1 MIDTIT
7 FVLHNINEKE
17 ISLKMGVKDGKVYKS
32 NFNRLLYERLCEYE
46 SQYIER
52 TTKYYNEQAI
62 PNPDDKHFLS
72 KTIKKV
78 GLVSR
83 HGAIKESM
91 SKSEFYFY
99 PVRGDF
105 QSASSEYRTKF
116 SVSENSDSITFE
128 LSIPKFLYN
137 NNIAQFV
144 PNIDSKRFK
153 NNPFGYREW
162 YGQKKAIHERI
173 GEFILTFFNEL
184 CIMFSM
190 PVTITALNLSNI
202 EIKRLDLCYN
212 QVFPCHASVLDYLGA
227 QRKFYRTRVR
237 KNTIVSQDRDTSFFY
252 RHSTDGFF
260 FKIYSKGEEFEAVDM
275 PRLIKENENQF
286 NDSNEKLLP
295 IFKDIFK
302 KHFESTYKNNK
313 GKVEDLIFQYY
324 KTYVKTAENRKFID
338 EIESYLKY
346 KISFLRD
353 EANKILRYEMSFT
366 RTYMST
372 LYKTKIFRKADSNW
386 KELEKAHN
394 KVQRYNVLLSQGSVN
409 KAKSFLLKYLI
420 TKLDFTLHDLYDKS
434 IHKKHEFFLETDN
447 ELKLHEK
454 SAHKDS
460 YKVLSLNVKR
470 IPEFKEATFSKE
482 LLMLMF
488 DKFTDEIEAFQVK
501 KFDDVK
507 NILETIDNYNQKAK
521 KNIERY
527 KSTFNENA
535 FKKLKRT
542 EKREKN
548 LMQLNK
554 PRLKI
559 ILDKMDEGKSI
570 EQITDEI
577 GLAKSSKYEL
587 LKDLEMFNIFKG
599 TVKSRF
605 NHSSIKTDWHPYY
618 LKFYQDR
625 EYHRKIFPNPFMISF
640 DTTFPPMKDMLIA

>member
-1 MIDTIT
+1 MIDTVT

-17 ISLKMGVKDGKVYKS
+17 ISLKAGVKDGLVYKS
-32 NFNRLLYERLCEYE
+32 RFNRMLYERLCEYE

-52 TTKYYNEQAI
+52 TTKYYNEDAI
-62 PNPDDKHFLS
+62 PNPDDTQFLS

-78 GLVSR
+78 GFVSR

-162 YGQKKAIHERI
+162 YGQKKAIHDRLC
-173 GEFILTFFNEL
+173 EFILTFFNEL
-184 CIMFSM
+184 CIMFDM
-190 PVTITALNLSNI
+190 PVSITSLNLSNI

-212 QVFPCHASVLDYLGA
+212 QIFPCHASVLDYLSA

-260 FKIYSKGEEFEAVDM
+260 FKIYSKGEEFEAVDL
-275 PRLIKENENQF
+275 PRLVKENEAQYNNNQC
-286 NDSNEKLLP
+286 LLLV
-295 IFKDIFK
+295 FKDIFK
-302 KHFESTYKNNK
+302 RHFESTYKDKK
-313 GKVEDLIFQYY
+313 GRVEDIVFQYY
-324 KTYVKTAENRKFID
+324 KTYVKTAEHRKFVD
-338 EIESYLKY
+338 EIESHLKY

-372 LYKTKIFRKADSNW
+372 LYKKHIFRKTDPNW

-394 KVQRYNVLLSQGSVN
+394 KVQRYNTLLSQGSVN
-409 KAKSFLLKYLI
+409 QAKAFLVKNLI

-434 IHKKHEFFLETDN
+434 IHKKHEFFLETDKD
-447 ELKLHEK
+447 LKLHEK

-460 YKVLSLNVKR
+460 YKVLSLNYKR
-470 IPEFKEATFSKE
+470 IPERKEATFSKE
-482 LLMLMF
+482 LVLLLYA
-488 DKFTDEIEAFQVK
+488 KFNEEIEAFQVK

-507 NILETIDNYNQKAK
+507 NILETIDNYNEKAK
-521 KNIERY
+521 KNIENY
-527 KSTFNENA
+527 KKLFGENA
-535 FKKLKRT
+535 FKKLKYT
-542 EKREKN
+542 EKRKKN
-548 LMQLNK
+548 LMRLNK

-559 ILDKMDEGKSI
+559 VLDKMDMGKSI
-570 EQITDEI
+570 DQVVEEI
-577 GLAKSSKYEL
+577 GLSVSSKYEL
-587 LKDLEMFNIFKG
+587 QNDLKMFNIFKS

-605 NHSSIKTDWHPYY
+605 NHSLIKTDFHAYY
-618 LKFYQDR
+618 LKFYTDR
-625 EYHRKIFPNPFMISF
+625 EYHRKLFPNPYMVSF
-640 DTTFPPMKDMLIA
+640 DTTFAPMLS